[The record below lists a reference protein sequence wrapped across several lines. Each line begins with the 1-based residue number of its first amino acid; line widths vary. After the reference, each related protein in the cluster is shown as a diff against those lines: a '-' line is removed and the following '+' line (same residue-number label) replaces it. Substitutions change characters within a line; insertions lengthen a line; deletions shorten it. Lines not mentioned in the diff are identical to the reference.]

1 MLRLKVMTT
10 DRKGMKVKVIKNGST
25 GRQSMSDD
33 GRGQKIEI
41 EMEMECRCQGQRGT
55 RKYEM

>member
-33 GRGQKIEI
+33 GMRQKIEVEI
-41 EMEMECRCQGQRGT
+41 ECRGQG
-55 RKYEM
+55 